1 MTGLD
6 AGRAVDLEAGNC
18 SLEGVILY
26 KSQAGVEKRKTE
38 IKVTAEHSRIAE
50 EH

>member
-18 SLEGVILY
+18 FLELFCTKV
-26 KSQAGVEKRKTE
+26 KVEKRKTE
-38 IKVTAEHSRIAE
+38 IKVTAKHSRIAE